1 MKITTDNNSGFCFG
15 VVYAVE
21 RAEQE
26 LKKSRHLYCLG
37 DIVHNSKEVERLAAM
52 GLETIDHEKFKQLKN
67 TKVLIRAH
75 GEPPETYRIAAENN
89 IRLIDASCPVVLR
102 LQKDIRQGSDD
113 AETQNGQSVI
123 YGKHNHAE
131 VIGLLGQT
139 RGKGIVISGFNDLDK
154 IDYNRPVKLYSQ
166 TTMSLDGYARISR
179 EIKKRM
185 EAAGNNTELQFAQ
198 KDTIC
203 RQVSG
208 RDKHLRQFARDND
221 VIIFVSGKKSSNG
234 KALYSVCKAENQRSY
249 FISEPD
255 DLTAEMP
262 KDAETIGVCGATSTP
277 RWLMHDVKNAI
288 EEMAQKNNNEKKKE
302 DE

>member
-1 MKITTDNNSGFCFG
+1 MKITIDNNSGFCFG

-26 LKKSRHLYCLG
+26 LKNSDSLYCLG
-37 DIVHNSKEVERLAAM
+37 DIVHNSKEVERLSKL
-52 GLETIDHEKFKQLKN
+52 GLKSITHEEFKQLKN

-102 LQKDIRQGSDD
+102 LQKTIKHGNDN
-113 AETQNGQSVI
+113 AEPENGQSVI
-123 YGKHNHAE
+123 YGKKKHAE

-139 RGKGIVISGFNDLDK
+139 KGKGIVISNFDDLDK
-154 IDYNRPVKLYSQ
+154 IDYTRPVHLYSQ
-166 TTMSLDGYARISR
+166 TTMSLEGYAKISG
-179 EIKKRM
+179 EIQKRM
-185 EAAGNNTELQFAQ
+185 KAAGNESNIQFSQ
-198 KDTIC
+198 NDTIC

-208 RDKHLRQFARDND
+208 RDKHLRKFAAEND

-234 KALYSVCKAENQRSY
+234 KALYGVCKAENDRSY

-255 DLTAEMP
+255 SLKSEIFKKADTVG
-262 KDAETIGVCGATSTP
+262 ICGATSTP
-277 RWLMHDVKNAI
+277 LWLMEQVKEEI
-288 EEMAQKNNNEKKKE
+288 ESITA
-302 DE
+302 